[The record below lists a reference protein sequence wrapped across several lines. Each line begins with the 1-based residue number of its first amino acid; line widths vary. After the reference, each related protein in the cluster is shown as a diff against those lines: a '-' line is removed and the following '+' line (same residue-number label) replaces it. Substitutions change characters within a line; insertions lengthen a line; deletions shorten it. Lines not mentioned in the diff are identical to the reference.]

1 MYAQNM
7 EPLQVHDLHVVIV
20 SLPSAL
26 GEALNRGSILTKYV
40 CTYVRGGSHSGMSHG
55 MSLHTI
61 DIGRPYAGICA
72 SHSLTHSDTLDSDID
87 RRRCSG
93 AIAPWIQRTPNTTPP
108 AAIATRT
115 TRASLHPAAYITRAR
130 VVCALARGKDAHAYS

>member
-72 SHSLTHSDTLDSDID
+72 SHSMTHSDTFDSDID
-87 RRRCSG
+87 RRQQYSLTMQQG
-93 AIAPWIQRTPNTTPP
+93 HHGLDTMNTEHSSYSNSNTYH
-108 AAIATRT
+108 TRLT
-115 TRASLHPAAYITRAR
+115 CTRLHI
-130 VVCALARGKDAHAYS
+130 